1 MMSGELSE
9 SNQVNFSNN
18 CWNRINI
25 GAELFIKTYF
35 SRAEFW
41 LTKDRDECC
50 CTEKLLLIYS
60 LKTSNNIS
68 PGFLKLSLKSSMEKI
83 NHENLI

>member
-25 GAELFIKTYF
+25 GAELFIKNLF
-35 SRAEFW
+35 FKSRV
-41 LTKDRDECC
+41 LVNKRDECC

-68 PGFLKLSLKSSMEKI
+68 PGFLKLSSMERI